1 MTRITQRFALV
12 AIGLFMLALGTGC
25 QNRLQMERDQLY
37 AENAELRQ
45 KNDQLLAELEAAEAE
60 NSRLMLEIG
69 RLESELAE
77 ARATTPAPMPAASGF
92 ENIGGVE
99 VDRTAG
105 TIKVRIPG
113 DVLFAPGK
121 VELKS
126 ASKATLNDIVDVIR
140 REYAGNT
147 IRIEGYTDTD
157 PIRKSKWKDNLELSL
172 QRAAS
177 VHRYL
182 QTRGLDPD
190 RMYAAGFG
198 ESSPRETKAKSRRV
212 EIVVVLNE

>member
-12 AIGLFMLALGTGC
+12 AIGLFVLALGTGC
-25 QNRLQMERDQLY
+25 QNRLQMERDQLF

-60 NSRLMLEIG
+60 NSRLNLEIG

-77 ARATTPAPMPAASGF
+77 ARATTPAPVAASGF

-105 TIKVRIPG
+105 SIKVRIPG
-113 DVLFAPGK
+113 DVLFSPGK
-121 VELKS
+121 VELKA

-140 REYAGNT
+140 REYSGNT

-182 QTRGLDPD
+182 QTRGLDAD
-190 RMYAAGFG
+190 QMYAAGFG
-198 ESSPRETKAKSRRV
+198 ETQPRETKAKSRRV